1 MQVLVPSVSLAA
13 VAQGTA
19 FTVLVDIPS
28 SATSSKPVLFPGNNE
43 LPTMSAG
50 SVGSTGVAGR
60 E

>member
-1 MQVLVPSVSLAA
+1 MQVVVPSVSLAA

-19 FTVLVDIPS
+19 STILVDIPS
-28 SATSSKPVLFPGNNE
+28 SATSSKPVLFPGNSE
-43 LPTMSAG
+43 LPAMSVG

>member
-1 MQVLVPSVSLAA
+1 MQVVVPSVSLAA

-19 FTVLVDIPS
+19 STVLVDIPF
-28 SATSSKPVLFPGNNE
+28 SATSSKPVLFPGNSE
-43 LPTMSAG
+43 LPAMSAG